1 MPAAPGG
8 MMAPDRSRR
17 TQGRCTP
24 SVRERYVC
32 LTIVIELCDAPRTLS
47 EPGLPRDGPRSRP
60 LRPGRTLTSPV
71 AGDPDVERLRALVEN
86 ARRAVVFTGAGIS
99 TESGIPDF
107 RSPGG
112 MWSRRRPVDFR
123 DFVASES
130 ARREAWSQRAE
141 SHRTMA
147 RAEPNH
153 GHRAV
158 ASLVHRGIVTT
169 VITQNIDGLHQRS
182 GVPDARVVELH
193 GNSTYAKCI
202 ECEAPYALDPILEAF
217 ERDGAL
223 PVCDRCG
230 GHVKTATISFGQAMP
245 EAEMRR
251 AEAAT
256 AECDLFLAIG
266 SSLVVYP
273 AAGFP
278 VHARRLGATLVIL
291 NRDPT
296 ELDGLADLVL
306 HREIGPTL
314 GAITGIN

>member
-1 MPAAPGG
+1 MGASATGG
-8 MMAPDRSRR
+8 PD
-17 TQGRCTP
+17 
-24 SVRERYVC
+24 
-32 LTIVIELCDAPRTLS
+32 L
-47 EPGLPRDGPRSRP
+47 
-60 LRPGRTLTSPV
+60 
-71 AGDPDVERLRALVEN
+71 ERLRVLLES

-107 RSPGG
+107 RGPGG
-112 MWSRRRPVDFR
+112 VWSRRRPVDFR

-158 ASLVHRGIVTT
+158 ASLVRRGLVAT

-182 GVPDARVVELH
+182 GVPGERIVELH

-202 ECEAPYALDPILEAF
+202 ECEAPYPVEPILEAF

-223 PVCDRCG
+223 PVCERCG
-230 GHVKTATISFGQAMP
+230 GHVKTATVSFGQAMP
-245 EAEMRR
+245 QKAMRR

-256 AECDLFLAIG
+256 AQCDLFLAIG
-266 SSLVVYP
+266 SSLVVHP

-278 VHARRLGATLVIL
+278 IRAKRLGATLVIL
-291 NRDPT
+291 NREPT
-296 ELDGLADLVL
+296 ELDALADLVL
-306 HREIGPTL
+306 NREIGPTL
-314 GAITGIN
+314 GAVAGFD

>member
-1 MPAAPGG
+1 MLNA
-8 MMAPDRSRR
+8 
-17 TQGRCTP
+17 
-24 SVRERYVC
+24 
-32 LTIVIELCDAPRTLS
+32 
-47 EPGLPRDGPRSRP
+47 
-60 LRPGRTLTSPV
+60 PV
-71 AGDPDVERLRALVEN
+71 AGDPDLERLRVLMEG

-123 DFVASES
+123 DFVASEA
-130 ARREAWSQRAE
+130 ARREAWSQRVE

-147 RAEPNH
+147 CAEPNH

-182 GVPDARVVELH
+182 GVPPERVVELH

-202 ECEAPYALDPILEAF
+202 ECGSPYPIEPILDAF
-217 ERDGAL
+217 EHAGTL
-223 PVCDRCG
+223 PVCERCG

-245 EAEMRR
+245 EAAMRR

-266 SSLVVYP
+266 SSLVVHP

-278 VHARRLGATLVIL
+278 IRAKRSGAILVIL
-291 NRDPT
+291 NREPT
-296 ELDGLADLVL
+296 ELDSLADLVL
-306 HREIGPTL
+306 NREIGATL
-314 GAITGIN
+314 AAITGIDRRTWSGPRMSPSA

>member
-1 MPAAPGG
+1 M
-8 MMAPDRSRR
+8 
-17 TQGRCTP
+17 TTP
-24 SVRERYVC
+24 
-32 LTIVIELCDAPRTLS
+32 I
-47 EPGLPRDGPRSRP
+47 
-60 LRPGRTLTSPV
+60 
-71 AGDPDVERLRALVEN
+71 AGDPNLERLRALVEN

-130 ARREAWSQRAE
+130 ARREAWSQRVE

-147 RAEPNH
+147 HAEPNH

-182 GVPDARVVELH
+182 GVPDARVIELH

-202 ECEAPYALDPILEAF
+202 ECEAPYALEPILDAF
-217 ERDGAL
+217 DGDGTL
-223 PVCDRCG
+223 PVCERCG

-245 EAEMRR
+245 EAAMRR

-256 AECDLFLAIG
+256 AECDLFLAVG

-278 VHARRLGATLVIL
+278 IHASRLGATLVIL

-296 ELDGLADLVL
+296 ELDELADLVL

-314 GAITGIN
+314 GAVTGAN

>member
-1 MPAAPGG
+1 MSAPVPA
-8 MMAPDRSRR
+8 
-17 TQGRCTP
+17 
-24 SVRERYVC
+24 
-32 LTIVIELCDAPRTLS
+32 
-47 EPGLPRDGPRSRP
+47 
-60 LRPGRTLTSPV
+60 
-71 AGDPDVERLRALVEN
+71 DPDLERLRVLVES

-112 MWSRRRPVDFR
+112 VWSRRRPVDFR
-123 DFVASES
+123 DFVASEP

-147 RAEPNH
+147 RAQPNH

-158 ASLVHRGIVTT
+158 ASLVRLGLVTT
-169 VITQNIDGLHQRS
+169 VITQNIDGLHRRS
-182 GVPDARVVELH
+182 GVPGERIVELH

-202 ECEAPYALDPILEAF
+202 ECEAPYPIEPILEAF

-223 PVCDRCG
+223 PICERCG
-230 GHVKTATISFGQAMP
+230 GHVKTATVSFGQAMP
-245 EAEMRR
+245 EAAMRR

-273 AAGFP
+273 AAEFP
-278 VHARRLGATLVIL
+278 IRAKRLGATLVIL
-291 NRDPT
+291 NREPT
-296 ELDGLADLVL
+296 ELDALADLVL
-306 HREIGPTL
+306 NREIGPAL
-314 GAITGIN
+314 GAVTGID

>member
-1 MPAAPGG
+1 MSAP
-8 MMAPDRSRR
+8 
-17 TQGRCTP
+17 
-24 SVRERYVC
+24 
-32 LTIVIELCDAPRTLS
+32 IV
-47 EPGLPRDGPRSRP
+47 
-60 LRPGRTLTSPV
+60 
-71 AGDPDVERLRALVEN
+71 GDPDLGRLRSLIEN

-112 MWSRRRPVDFR
+112 MWSWRRPVDFR

-147 RAEPNH
+147 HAEPNH

-158 ASLVHRGIVTT
+158 ASLVHRGIVSA
-169 VITQNIDGLHQRS
+169 VITQNIDGLHQSS
-182 GVPDARVVELH
+182 GVPEARVIELH

-202 ECEAPYALDPILEAF
+202 ECDAPCPLEPILEAY
-217 ERDGAL
+217 ERDGTL
-223 PVCDRCG
+223 PVCERCG

-245 EAEMRR
+245 EAAMRR

-266 SSLVVYP
+266 SSLVVWP

-278 VHARRLGATLVIL
+278 IHAKRLGAALVIL

-296 ELDGLADLVL
+296 ELDEMADLVL
-306 HREIGPTL
+306 NREIGPTL
-314 GAITGIN
+314 GAITGVN

>member
-1 MPAAPGG
+1 MGASATGG
-8 MMAPDRSRR
+8 PD
-17 TQGRCTP
+17 
-24 SVRERYVC
+24 
-32 LTIVIELCDAPRTLS
+32 L
-47 EPGLPRDGPRSRP
+47 
-60 LRPGRTLTSPV
+60 
-71 AGDPDVERLRALVEN
+71 ERLRVLLES

-107 RSPGG
+107 RGPGG
-112 MWSRRRPVDFR
+112 VWSRRRPVDFR

-158 ASLVHRGIVTT
+158 ASLVRRGLVAT

-182 GVPDARVVELH
+182 GVPGERIVELH

-202 ECEAPYALDPILEAF
+202 ECEAPYPVEPILEAF

-223 PVCDRCG
+223 PVCERCG
-230 GHVKTATISFGQAMP
+230 GHVKTATVSFGQAMP
-245 EAEMRR
+245 QKAMRR

-256 AECDLFLAIG
+256 AQCDLFFAIG
-266 SSLVVYP
+266 SSLVVHP

-278 VHARRLGATLVIL
+278 IRAKRLGATLVIL
-291 NRDPT
+291 NREPT
-296 ELDGLADLVL
+296 ELDALADLVL
-306 HREIGPTL
+306 NREIGPTL
-314 GAITGIN
+314 GAVAGLD

>member
-1 MPAAPGG
+1 M
-8 MMAPDRSRR
+8 
-17 TQGRCTP
+17 
-24 SVRERYVC
+24 
-32 LTIVIELCDAPRTLS
+32 
-47 EPGLPRDGPRSRP
+47 
-60 LRPGRTLTSPV
+60 TSPV
-71 AGDPDVERLRALVEN
+71 AGDPDLERLRALVEN

-182 GVPDARVVELH
+182 GVPDAR
-193 GNSTYAKCI
+193 
-202 ECEAPYALDPILEAF
+202 
-217 ERDGAL
+217 
-223 PVCDRCG
+223 G
-230 GHVKTATISFGQAMP
+230 GGSCTGTRPGRSASNA
-245 EAEMRR
+245 RR
-251 AEAAT
+251 RTRSSRSSKRSSAT
-256 AECDLFLAIG
+256 ARCRCATG
-266 SSLVVYP
+266 
-273 AAGFP
+273 AAG
-278 VHARRLGATLVIL
+278 T
-291 NRDPT
+291 
-296 ELDGLADLVL
+296 
-306 HREIGPTL
+306 
-314 GAITGIN
+314 